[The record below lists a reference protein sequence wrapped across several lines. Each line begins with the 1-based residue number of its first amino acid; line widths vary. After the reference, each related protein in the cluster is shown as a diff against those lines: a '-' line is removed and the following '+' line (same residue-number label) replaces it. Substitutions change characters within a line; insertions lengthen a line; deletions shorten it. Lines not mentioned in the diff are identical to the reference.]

1 MKVDDLISSIDW
13 KFYATTDGCYVISDN
28 CNVVVAYQCSVDNPK
43 VVNMYGDSIYI
54 VFLAGDM
61 GYLLDF
67 ASNNIKNIIFERL
80 DENGYKIYDF
90 QKVKRRVL
98 NKI

>member
-1 MKVDDLISSIDW
+1 MRVEDLISQIDW
-13 KFYATTDGCYVISDN
+13 KYFATTDGCYLISDN
-28 CNVVVAYQCSVDNPK
+28 CNVVVAYQCNLDDPK
-43 VVNMYGDSIYI
+43 KLDVYGDSIYI

-67 ASNNIKNIIFERL
+67 ASDDIKNIIFERL
-80 DENGYKIYDF
+80 TENGYKIYDF

-98 NKI
+98 NKK